1 MKEVFNLD
9 NGQYNKMRPVFWT
22 SGTAFMIRKADF
34 ESAGRFDESFFAHQ
48 EEIDLCWKLHL
59 MDKETWAIPSSVVYH
74 KNAATL
80 PMFSRK
86 KQYLNHRNSMQMI
99 LSNYSLPLTL
109 YIFPLIN
116 SDVAFINLIYPEDK
130 ISHNAVG
137 ERLRVHKFFN
147 YYDLLIKELIWL

>member
-1 MKEVFNLD
+1 MFWATGACLFLRSSYFWEAGGFDD
-9 NGQYNKMRPVFWT
+9 N
-22 SGTAFMIRKADF
+22 
-34 ESAGRFDESFFAHQ
+34 FFAHQ

-80 PMFSRK
+80 PMLSRK

-109 YIFPLIN
+109 YIFPIRFTLEL
-116 SDVAFINLIYPEDK
+116 VALIYSLIRMDLNHAIGIIQSLLWL
-130 ISHNAVG
+130 ISHPFSILK
-137 ERLRVHKFFN
+137 RRKK
-147 YYDLLIKELIWL
+147 IKRYCFRRN